1 MYWVDF
7 KFIKIVEDC
16 FIFGIDVP
24 VVSQSLEEPVMAIV
38 GPRHDVLWKIH
49 HSLLQE
55 VIRGV
60 Q

>member
-24 VVSQSLEEPVMAIV
+24 VVSQSLEEPVMADKFIQHTIFLA
-38 GPRHDVLWKIH
+38 GYQLD
-49 HSLLQE
+49 SLNG
-55 VIRGV
+55 R
-60 Q
+60 